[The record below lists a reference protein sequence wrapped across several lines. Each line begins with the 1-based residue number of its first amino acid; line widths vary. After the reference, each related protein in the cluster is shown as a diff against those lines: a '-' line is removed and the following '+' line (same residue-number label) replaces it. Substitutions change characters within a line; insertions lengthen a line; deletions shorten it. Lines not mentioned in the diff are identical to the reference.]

1 MQNRYAAV
9 SVWLH
14 WLMVL
19 MFIAVYSTIELR
31 VLFPRGSEDR
41 ELIKT
46 AHFLLGLSV
55 FVLVWLRIL
64 ARVVTE
70 TPSRENYGKFQ
81 IYLSKFVFF
90 ALYAL
95 MIVMPLLGWSIVSA
109 EGHIINILGFEL
121 PPIIDTNTDLAHDI
135 EEIHETLGKVGYG
148 LIALHA
154 SAALGHHYIKRD
166 STLKRMLRFKE

>member
-55 FVLVWLRIL
+55 FVLVWFRIL
-64 ARVVTE
+64 ARVVTT

-81 IYLSKFVFF
+81 TYLSRFVFF
-90 ALYAL
+90 ALYGL
-95 MIVMPLLGWSIVSA
+95 MAVMPILGWSVVSA

-121 PPIIDTNTDLAHDI
+121 PTLIDTNKELAHDI
-135 EEIHETLGKVGYG
+135 EEVHETLGKVGYG

-154 SAALGHHYIKRD
+154 TAALGHHYIKKD

>member
-64 ARVVTE
+64 ARVVTD

-81 IYLSKFVFF
+81 TYLSKFVFF

-95 MIVMPLLGWSIVSA
+95 MIIMPLLGWSIVSA
-109 EGHIINILGFEL
+109 EGHIINILSFEL
-121 PPIIDTNTDLAHDI
+121 PTLMIQIKNLAHDI
-135 EEIHETLGKVGYG
+135 EKIHKTLGSVGYS
-148 LIALHA
+148 LIALNA
-154 SAALGHHYIKRD
+154 
-166 STLKRMLRFKE
+166 

>member
-121 PPIIDTNTDLAHDI
+121 PPIIDTNKDLAHDI

-154 SAALGHHYIKRD
+154 TAALGHHYIKRD

>member
-1 MQNRYAAV
+1 MYNRYAAV

-55 FVLVWLRIL
+55 FVLVWFRIL
-64 ARVVTE
+64 ARVVTS

-81 IYLSKFVFF
+81 TYLSKFVFF
-90 ALYAL
+90 ALYGL
-95 MIVMPLLGWSIVSA
+95 MAVMPILGWSVVSA

-121 PPIIDTNTDLAHDI
+121 PTLIDTNKELAHDI

-148 LIALHA
+148 IIAIHA
-154 SAALGHHYIKRD
+154 LAALGHHYIKKD
-166 STLKRMLRFKE
+166 NTLKRMLRFKE

>member
-1 MQNRYAAV
+1 MQNKYAAV

-19 MFIAVYSTIELR
+19 LFISVYSTIELR
-31 VLFPRGSEDR
+31 VIFPKGSEDR

-46 AHFLLGLSV
+46 AHFLLGLCV
-55 FVLVWLRIL
+55 FILVWFRIL
-64 ARVVTE
+64 ARIVTT

-81 IYLSKFVFF
+81 TYLSQFMFF
-90 ALYAL
+90 ALYGL
-95 MIVMPLLGWSIVSA
+95 MIIMPLLGWSIVSA

-121 PPIIDTNTDLAHDI
+121 PTLLDTDKELAHDI

-148 LIALHA
+148 LIAFHA
-154 SAALGHHYIKRD
+154 TAALGHHYIKKD
-166 STLKRMLRFKE
+166 DTLKRILRFR

>member
-1 MQNRYAAV
+1 MYNRYAAV

-19 MFIAVYSTIELR
+19 MLIAVYSTIELR

-55 FVLVWLRIL
+55 FVLVWFRIL
-64 ARVVTE
+64 ARVVTS

-81 IYLSKFVFF
+81 TYLSKFVFF

-95 MIVMPLLGWSIVSA
+95 MITMPLLGWSVVSA

-121 PPIIDTNTDLAHDI
+121 PTLIDTNKELAHDI

-148 LIALHA
+148 IIAIHA
-154 SAALGHHYIKRD
+154 LAALGHHYIKKD
-166 STLKRMLRFKE
+166 NTLKRMLRFKE

>member
-1 MQNRYAAV
+1 MYNRYAAV

-55 FVLVWLRIL
+55 FVLVWFRIL
-64 ARVVTE
+64 ARVVTT

-81 IYLSKFVFF
+81 TYLSKFVFF
-90 ALYAL
+90 ALYGL
-95 MIVMPLLGWSIVSA
+95 MIVMPTLGWSVVSA
-109 EGHIINILGFEL
+109 EGHIINIMGFEL
-121 PPIIDTNTDLAHDI
+121 PPIIDTNKELAHDI

-154 SAALGHHYIKRD
+154 TAALGHHYIKKD

>member
-55 FVLVWLRIL
+55 FVLVWFRIL
-64 ARVVTE
+64 ARVVTT
-70 TPSRENYGKFQ
+70 TPIRESYGKFQ
-81 IYLSKFVFF
+81 TYLSKFVFF
-90 ALYAL
+90 ALYGL
-95 MIVMPLLGWSIVSA
+95 MAVMPILGWSVVSA

-121 PPIIDTNTDLAHDI
+121 PTLIDTNKELAHDI
-135 EEIHETLGKVGYG
+135 EEVHETLGKVGYG

-154 SAALGHHYIKRD
+154 TAALGHHYIKKD
-166 STLKRMLRFKE
+166 DTLRRMLRFKE